1 MKTQDAFDAL
11 KAGSDI
17 ADRQFALLQAVA
29 REVATRPESRMA
41 KELVLRALEHRD
53 TFTETQPIL
62 SSLVRETGLFPYLID
77 EPTQDILSIRD
88 LLALEFHRPEALED
102 IIFHQ
107 EQAPVYHKLL
117 AGKNV
122 VLSAPTSFGKSKI
135 IDAVIATRRF
145 TNVVVIVPT
154 LALLDETRRRL
165 QGQFSAQYHIVGH
178 PSQQP
183 TDSRN
188 IFTFTP
194 ERVVSYKEN
203 FPRIDFFALDEFY
216 KIGGQSEEDRR
227 VVSLNEAFYYLYKK
241 HKAQFYMLGP
251 NIREI
256 SLGAS
261 RRFDFEFISTDFQ
274 TVVADI
280 IDVRA
285 PTEEDRF
292 RELVR
297 ICRDTEESTLI
308 YCKSPARVNKVAKT
322 LLDAGIQGIVDNTKL
337 AADWLGCEFHPD
349 WVLPWALRAGIAIHY
364 GPLPRSI
371 AHEMVRFFNSGRI
384 QFLICTSTLIEGVN
398 TKAKNV
404 VIFDNGIAN
413 KKTLDYFTFNN
424 IKGRSGRMFEHFV
437 GRVFQFHE
445 EPPPDDLPF
454 VDFPLHSQ
462 GENTPEALLIQMDE
476 EDLEEKARER
486 IRATL
491 EESPLPIQV
500 LRENHGIEPK
510 AQITLV
516 EEILSDLDQYN
527 TLLAWSNLPKREQLS
542 ACCDLIWKF
551 WIGRGRNDVY
561 SAEQL
566 TLKLW
571 WLGKGQSLAKR
582 ILNELEGD
590 PRYAPK
596 SPSEAVARV
605 LRFDRNWASFDFPQ
619 YLMALDRI
627 QKYIFTRENMQC
639 GNYSYYASQV
649 ESLFLPKLCAALD
662 EYGIPA
668 TLTMKC
674 GFLHEA
680 ENVTNALHE
689 LTNADLHALALH
701 PYEVEL
707 LESVRQ
713 GG

>member
-1 MKTQDAFDAL
+1 MKAQDAIKVL
-11 KAGSDI
+11 KAGSGI
-17 ADRQFALLQAVA
+17 ADRQFELLQAVA
-29 REVATRPESRMA
+29 REVTTRPELRMA
-41 KELVLRALEHRD
+41 KELVLRALEYRD
-53 TFTETQPIL
+53 AFTKTQPIL
-62 SSLVRETGLFPYLID
+62 SSLVRETGLFPYLD
-77 EPTQDILSIRD
+77 DPALSIRD

-165 QGQFSAQYHIVGH
+165 QGQFPGQYHIVGH

-183 TDSRN
+183 TEGRN
-188 IFTFTP
+188 IFIFTP

-203 FPRIDFFALDEFY
+203 FPKIDFFVLDEFY

-227 VVSLNEAFYYLYKK
+227 VVALNEAFYFLYKK
-241 HKAQFYMLGP
+241 HEAQFYMLGP

-256 SLGAS
+256 NLGAS
-261 RRFDFEFISTDFQ
+261 RRFDFEFINTDFQ

-280 IDVRA
+280 IDMRA

-297 ICRDTEESTLI
+297 ICRELSEPTLI
-308 YCKSPARVNKVAKT
+308 YCKSPAQVNKVAKT
-322 LLDAGIQGIVDNTKL
+322 LLDANIQGIVDNTKL
-337 AADWLGCEFHPD
+337 AADWLGREFHLD

-364 GPLPRSI
+364 GLLPRSI

-404 VIFDNGIAN
+404 VIFENKIARKN
-413 KKTLDYFTFNN
+413 LDYFTFNN

-445 EPPPDDLPF
+445 EPPPDLPF

-486 IRATL
+486 VKTTV
-491 EESPLPIQV
+491 ESSPLPIDV

-510 AQITLV
+510 AQITLA
-516 EEILSDLDQYN
+516 EKILSDLDQYN
-527 TLLAWSNLPKREQLS
+527 TLLAWSNPPKYEQLG
-542 ACCDLIWKF
+542 ACCALIWEF
-551 WIGRGRNDVY
+551 FVERGRNGIY
-561 SAEQL
+561 SAKQL
-566 TLKLW
+566 TFKLW
-571 WLGKGQSLAKR
+571 QLGDQLPLAER
-582 ILNELEGD
+582 IENELEGD
-590 PRYAPK
+590 PQYAAK
-596 SPSEAVARV
+596 TANEAVERV
-605 LRFDRNWASFDFPQ
+605 LRFDRNWAGFDFPQ

-627 QKYIFTRENMQC
+627 QKHIFTQKGMQY
-639 GNYSYYASQV
+639 GDYSYYASQV
-649 ESLFLPKLCAALD
+649 ESLFLPALCAALD

-674 GFLHEA
+674 RFLHKA
-680 ENVTNALHE
+680 ETVTDALNQ
-689 LTNADLHALALH
+689 LGRVDLRTLDLH

-707 LESVRQ
+707 LESVRK
-713 GG
+713 GN